1 MRNLTSLTSFLPE
14 VSNKESDHD
23 GTDFTL
29 CALNFVSFK
38 CFFGPRLYHISY
50 MEVKCTNCGVIQ
62 SNMPRTITGFR

>member
-14 VSNKESDHD
+14 VSNKETDHD

-38 CFFGPRLYHISY
+38 WFFGPRLYHITY
-50 MEVKCTNCGVIQ
+50 MEVKLWGNPIKYAL
-62 SNMPRTITGFR
+62 NYYWI